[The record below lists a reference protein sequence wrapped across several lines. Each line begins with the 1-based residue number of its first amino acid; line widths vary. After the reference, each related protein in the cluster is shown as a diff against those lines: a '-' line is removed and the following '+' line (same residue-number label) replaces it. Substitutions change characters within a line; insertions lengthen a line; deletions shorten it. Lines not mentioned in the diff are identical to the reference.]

1 MCCLLEGVQSAHTGS
16 EGRDGGGYQI
26 SRSHQGRNTV
36 IQEQVCF
43 VADMTDRI
51 LVTRL
56 SARQGQR
63 PKSQTRTSTDSFTHN

>member
-1 MCCLLEGVQSAHTGS
+1 
-16 EGRDGGGYQI
+16 
-26 SRSHQGRNTV
+26 
-36 IQEQVCF
+36 VCF